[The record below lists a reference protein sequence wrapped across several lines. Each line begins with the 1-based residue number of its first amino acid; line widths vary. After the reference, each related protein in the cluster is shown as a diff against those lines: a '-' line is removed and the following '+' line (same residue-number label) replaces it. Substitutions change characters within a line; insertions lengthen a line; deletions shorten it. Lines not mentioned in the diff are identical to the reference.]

1 MNAIARG
8 VGPDLVRAP
17 ALVAERGGLLGR
29 PMWLL
34 SSTSSTND
42 EAKRAAREG
51 APHGATWVA
60 EEQTAG
66 RGRQGRTW
74 VSPAGDNLLFSV
86 LVRVA
91 IAPPRLPPLALVAG
105 LAVHAAVLR
114 AIAPRTP
121 KIKWPNDVVVEG
133 KKIAGVLV
141 EAITT
146 GRRVE
151 AIVIGVGINVHTRVF
166 PDEIAGRATSVAL
179 WSRDVPDRAAIL
191 ADTLAAIDADL
202 GLVAA
207 RGLSLLRARLQSAD
221 GLFGQRVR
229 NDAGDGGVAS
239 GIDDEGRLL
248 VRGDDGAVARWV
260 AGEAHLV

>member
-1 MNAIARG
+1 VSAIARG

-42 EAKRAAREG
+42 EAKRAARQG

-74 VSPAGDNLLFSV
+74 VSPAGENLLFSV
-86 LVRVA
+86 LVRAA
-91 IAPPRLPPLALVAG
+91 IAPPRVPQVALVAG
-105 LAVHAAVLR
+105 LAVHSAVLA

-121 KIKWPNDVVVEG
+121 KIKWPNDIVVAE

-151 AIVIGVGINVHTRVF
+151 AVVIGVGINVHTRAF
-166 PDEIAGRATSVAL
+166 PDEIEERATSVAL
-179 WSRDVPDRAAIL
+179 WSRDIPDRAAIL

-202 GLVAA
+202 GLVVA
-207 RGLSLLRARLQSAD
+207 RGLPLLRARLQAAD
-221 GLFGQRVR
+221 GLVGQRVR
-229 NDAGDGGVAS
+229 NDAGDEGVAS
-239 GIDDEGRLL
+239 GIDDEGRLR
-248 VRGDDGAVARWV
+248 VKSDDGAVARWA
-260 AGEAHLV
+260 AGEVHLV